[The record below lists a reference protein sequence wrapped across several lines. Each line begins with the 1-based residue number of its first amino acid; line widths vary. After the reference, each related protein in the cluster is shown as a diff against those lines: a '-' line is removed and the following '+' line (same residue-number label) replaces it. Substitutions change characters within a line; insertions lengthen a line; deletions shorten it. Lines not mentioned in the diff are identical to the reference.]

1 MGTLDRIET
10 FGTFRIYFGRTL
22 TVSRAHR
29 KFLLVSNYLL
39 NHQFISAFISMKILL
54 RFTETKK
61 GSSFGLKK
69 KKNMK
74 ENENGGEEV
83 TTTKSNNNVDD
94 KKVQ

>member
-1 MGTLDRIET
+1 
-10 FGTFRIYFGRTL
+10 
-22 TVSRAHR
+22 
-29 KFLLVSNYLL
+29 
-39 NHQFISAFISMKILL
+39 MKILL

-94 KKVQ
+94 KKVQWICKIRFDGVNVGIKY